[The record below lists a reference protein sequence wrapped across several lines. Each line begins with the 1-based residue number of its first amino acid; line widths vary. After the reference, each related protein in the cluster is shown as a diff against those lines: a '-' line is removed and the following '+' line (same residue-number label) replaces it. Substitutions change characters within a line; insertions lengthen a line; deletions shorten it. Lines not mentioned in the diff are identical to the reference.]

1 MSKQNLV
8 SGVLSTEA
16 LASINQNLSQI
27 REQLTFSISLSADE
41 MRSLFKAGNGYKP
54 FLDVA
59 FTTAAANPGI
69 LPGVFDRDE
78 YRRDYELAVALS
90 PILSQL
96 KELTESVNA
105 TLTALN
111 SDLITD
117 SLDVYSA
124 AKLNQDKVPGLKA
137 SVEEMSVFFKRTRR
151 KPETVGTV
159 AS

>member
-8 SGVLSTEA
+8 SGVLSPEA
-16 LASINQNLSQI
+16 LASINQSLSQVK
-27 REQLTFSISLSADE
+27 EQLTFSISLSADE
-41 MRSLFKAGNGYKP
+41 MRTLFKAGNGYKP

-59 FTTAAANPGI
+59 YTTATANPGI
-69 LPGVFDRDE
+69 LPGVFDREE
-78 YRRDYELAVALS
+78 YRRDYELSMALS

-111 SDLITD
+111 SDLLTD

-124 AKLNQDKVPGLKA
+124 AKLHQDKVPGLKA
-137 SVEEMSVFFKRTRR
+137 SVEEMAVFFKKKR
-151 KPETVGTV
+151 PATV
-159 AS
+159 ASIA